1 VLAQHLNERLELY
14 SLLAGSVLETCHR
27 SGHLVVGSS
36 NHDSNPRCGRGRALV
51 IEASVDARRSA
62 PDTGSARSSGAHQG
76 GSPLRHANL
85 PSHRWASDP
94 PRRDRALVMEC
105 TLDNLILLFASPA
118 FGDVVV
124 LEFVVSETSE
134 EWSTSRRLIRS
145 SSAAVIEFLITV
157 R

>member
-1 VLAQHLNERLELY
+1 
-14 SLLAGSVLETCHR
+14 
-27 SGHLVVGSS
+27 
-36 NHDSNPRCGRGRALV
+36 
-51 IEASVDARRSA
+51 
-62 PDTGSARSSGAHQG
+62 
-76 GSPLRHANL
+76 
-85 PSHRWASDP
+85 
-94 PRRDRALVMEC
+94 MEC
-105 TLDNLILLFASPA
+105 TLDNLILLFQSPA